1 MRHEF
6 MTSYMR
12 ERVAAEKG
20 REEGII
26 GMIITLK
33 ELNISDDIILKKL
46 QERFSITID
55 EAYNYLQKAENI

>member
-1 MRHEF
+1 
-6 MTSYMR
+6 
-12 ERVAAEKG
+12 
-20 REEGII
+20 
-26 GMIITLK
+26 MIITLK

>member
-1 MRHEF
+1 
-6 MTSYMR
+6 MTLYMR
-12 ERVAAEKG
+12 ERVATEKG

>member
-1 MRHEF
+1 
-6 MTSYMR
+6 MTLYMR
-12 ERVAAEKG
+12 ERLNIEKG

>member
-6 MTSYMR
+6 MTLYMR
-12 ERVAAEKG
+12 ERLNIEKG

>member
-1 MRHEF
+1 
-6 MTSYMR
+6 MTLYMR

-46 QERFSITID
+46 H
-55 EAYNYLQKAENI
+55 